1 MASYMEDLARWRVER
16 KQAQI
21 ADRVNQIADEYR
33 EAMRERDRAIADGDT
48 ETASFRDDDCIQLK
62 SEYLQYCPPQPQMD
76 PAAAQWIRENKAF
89 FERRGPNA
97 DAAVRAA
104 HAWLTRP
111 GNAGWRVNSPEYFRA
126 VESLLETD
134 GPSRFGVD
142 TTPMRKSLMRV
153 KRQGFPA
160 FPPKPTTTHRG
171 SSPLKG
177 DSVGKTGS
185 N

>member
-48 ETASFRDDDCIQLK
+48 ETASFRDDDCIQLE
-62 SEYLQYCPPQPQMD
+62 SEYLQYCPPRPQMD

-89 FERRGPNA
+89 FERHGPNA

-111 GNAGWRVNSPEYFRA
+111 GNAGWKVNSPEYFKA

-134 GPSRFGVD
+134 GPSRFGVRYD
-142 TTPMRKSLMRV
+142 PNEKELNANEAARVSGVSAKTYNNASRQLAAQGRFSWQNRK
-153 KRQGFPA
+153 
-160 FPPKPTTTHRG
+160 
-171 SSPLKG
+171 
-177 DSVGKTGS
+177 
-185 N
+185 